1 MIYDCI
7 IIGGGTAG
15 ITAAVYLARGGC
27 SVLIF
32 EKMFIGGQIVNAPLI
47 ENLPGFAG
55 GIIGADYALNLK
67 KQAESLNIPVK
78 YENVT
83 ALEPEGGEKKVITE
97 KAEYSAKNII
107 LAMGSEHK
115 KLGIKEE
122 EEYIGR
128 GVSYCAVCDGA
139 FYKGK
144 TAAVAGGGNSAARE
158 ALYLA
163 DICSKVYLIHR
174 REFLRAERALIKS
187 LEEKENIE
195 IIYNANVLRLEGK
208 PLEKIILATESG
220 EREISSNALFI
231 AIGSAPQSLIADK
244 KILNAAG
251 YIMTDENMQT
261 AISGVYAAGDIRA
274 ENKKQLVFAAADG
287 ALAAENILKA

>member
-1 MIYDCI
+1 
-7 IIGGGTAG
+7 
-15 ITAAVYLARGGC
+15 
-27 SVLIF
+27 
-32 EKMFIGGQIVNAPLI
+32 
-47 ENLPGFAG
+47 
-55 GIIGADYALNLK
+55 
-67 KQAESLNIPVK
+67 
-78 YENVT
+78 
-83 ALEPEGGEKKVITE
+83 
-97 KAEYSAKNII
+97 
-107 LAMGSEHK
+107 MGSEHK

-122 EEYIGR
+122 EEYTGR

-195 IIYNANVLRLEGK
+195 IIYNANVMRLEGK

-220 EREISSNALFI
+220 EREIFSNALFI

-244 KILNAAG
+244 KILNAEG